1 MIYLD
6 NAATTPIDGRVVEK
20 IYEVMKNIYGN
31 PSSKYYFQA
40 EEAKKQ
46 VEWAREQVACLV
58 KCEPDEVIFTS
69 GATESNNF
77 VLKGVAQAFK
87 ERGRHIITSRVEH
100 SSVLE
105 VCKYLERCGYEVTYL
120 EVDEKGRVDIGQLE
134 DAIRQD
140 TILVSV
146 IWGNNEIG
154 TLNDVERIANICKQ
168 KRILFHTDA
177 TQALGKVEIN
187 LRKVKADFVSISA
200 HKIYGPKGIGACI
213 IKRDKDGLRPKIEPL
228 LHGGEQ
234 EYSLRA
240 GTHALYN
247 IVGFG
252 RACEIVNEEM
262 KEYVPAIVELEKK
275 FVQKLRQEI
284 PGVIINGDLG
294 HKLPGILS
302 VTVPGLNN
310 ETFLKW
316 VSPRYALSTGAACS
330 VSKPSHVLEA
340 IGAKEYTRN
349 TLRIS
354 FGRFNDESALGLIG
368 EIKEYLDKYTL

>member
-6 NAATTPIDGRVVEK
+6 NAATTPMDSRVVEK
-20 IYEVMKNIYGN
+20 IYEVMKSIYGN

-46 VEWAREQVACLV
+46 VEWAREQVARLV
-58 KCEPDEVIFTS
+58 GCQPDEVIFTS

-77 VLKGVAQAFK
+77 VIKGIAQALK
-87 ERGRHIITSRVEH
+87 EKGRHIITSRVEH

-105 VCKYLERCGYEVTYL
+105 VCKYLEKCGYEVTYL
-120 EVDEKGRVDIGQLE
+120 DVDKSGRVDIDKL
-134 DAIRQD
+134 DSAIRQD
-140 TILVSV
+140 TILVSIV
-146 IWGNNEIG
+146 WGNNEIG
-154 TLNDVERIANICKQ
+154 TVNDVERIARICK
-168 KRILFHTDA
+168 KRGVLFHTDA
-177 TQALGKVEIN
+177 TQALGKVQID
-187 LRKVKADFVSISA
+187 LRKIKADFLSISA

-213 IKRDKDGLRPKIEPL
+213 VKRDKDGLRPRIEPL

-252 RACEIVNEEM
+252 RACEIVSEEM
-262 KEYVPAIVELEKK
+262 KGYVPAIVKLEKE
-275 FVQKLRQEI
+275 FVEKLCREI
-284 PGVIINGDLG
+284 PSTRINGDLD

-316 VSPRYALSTGAACS
+316 VSPRYALSSGAACS

-354 FGRFNDESALGLIG
+354 FGRFNDESALGLIE
-368 EIKEYLDKYTL
+368 EIKEYLVKYTL